1 MGLSASTYSLEGVQ
15 PSKPNSNST
24 MFRFVALFALV
35 AVAAAEPESDS
46 DAFMQYHHGDE
57 AHMKTVTGDTASVAA
72 AKEDH
77 FQMKAAE
84 YAKKGYAAPYAYGSF
99 PYQTYG
105 YAYEHQQQFVYKTPM
120 VNAAVYKNHVATP
133 AVYNTAAVR
142 PVVYK
147 NQVAQQQF
155 VYKTPSVYTPATYA
169 HSVVPAST
177 YAMPTYTQGAY
188 SAYPY
193 HHLESVMLKPN
204 LMPGTTTPTLMPPTH
219 NSTTDSTTE
228 STMESTT
235 ESTTV
240 FMVPVLEYTMLTQ
253 PTSMELE
260 SMVPTHTHN
269 TANSNKD
276 FRYSNV

>member
-1 MGLSASTYSLEGVQ
+1 MGLSSSTWSLEGVQ

-105 YAYEHQQQFVYKTPM
+105 YPYHHQQQFVYKTPM

-177 YAMPTYTQGAY
+177 YAMPTYTKVLTLLI
-188 SAYPY
+188 
-193 HHLESVMLKPN
+193 HTTILENVMLKPKPN
-204 LMPGTTTPTLMPPTH
+204 LMPGTTTPTPTPHTH
-219 NSTTDSTTE
+219 NTTDSTTE

-235 ESTTV
+235 VS
-240 FMVPVLEYTMLTQ
+240 MVPVLEYTMLTQ

-276 FRYSNV
+276 FRYNNV